1 MYIVKVFKSRE
12 KFQKPILV
20 KHLDSIEDATQFINR
35 IYTFRPHYFCT
46 FMNEQNFKSFYTINR
61 SMKKSK

>member
-35 IYTFRPHYFCT
+35 IYTFRPQYFCT
-46 FMNEQNFKSFYTINR
+46 FMNEQNLKLFYAINR
-61 SMKKSK
+61 SVKKSK

>member
-20 KHLDSIEDATQFINR
+20 KHLDSIEGTIQFINR
-35 IYTFRPHYFCT
+35 IYMFRPQYFCT
-46 FMNEQNFKSFYTINR
+46 FMNEQNLKSFYVINR

>member
-20 KHLDSIEDATQFINR
+20 KHLDSIEDTTQFINR

-46 FMNEQNFKSFYTINR
+46 FMNEQNLKSFYTINR

>member
-35 IYTFRPHYFCT
+35 IYMFRPQYFCT
-46 FMNEQNFKSFYTINR
+46 FMNEQNLKSFYTINR

>member
-20 KHLDSIEDATQFINR
+20 KHLDSIEDTTQFINR
-35 IYTFRPHYFCT
+35 IYMFRPQYFCT
-46 FMNEQNFKSFYTINR
+46 FMNEQNLKS
-61 SMKKSK
+61 SK

>member
-35 IYTFRPHYFCT
+35 IYMFRPHYFCT
-46 FMNEQNFKSFYTINR
+46 FMNEQNLKSFYTINR
-61 SMKKSK
+61 SVKKSK

>member
-20 KHLDSIEDATQFINR
+20 KHLDSIEDTTQFINR
-35 IYTFRPHYFCT
+35 IDTFRPQYFCT
-46 FMNEQNFKSFYTINR
+46 FTNEQNLKSFYAIKR
-61 SMKKSK
+61 REKKSK

>member
-20 KHLDSIEDATQFINR
+20 KHLGSIEDVTQLINR
-35 IYTFRPHYFCT
+35 IYAFRPQYFCT
-46 FMNEQNFKSFYTINR
+46 FMNEHNLKSFYAINR
-61 SMKKSK
+61 SVKKPK